1 MTTRRLSDIAFRQ
14 AVLGDRPP
22 PNAWRAY
29 ELGFDDGSKDI
40 EALRQEIRLLIEQK
54 NRLEEMLQVGFPA
67 TIEFE
72 GLPSDLGGWLK
83 TDRITL
89 AAVHD
94 ILANGERPHAR
105 LGDHQVISRHRIA
118 YINIRPC
125 QSEKDRKA
133 T

>member
-1 MTTRRLSDIAFRQ
+1 MTTRRLSDTDFRQ
-14 AVLGDRPP
+14 AVLSDRPP

-29 ELGFDDGSKDI
+29 QMGFDDGTKDM
-40 EALRQEIRLLIEQK
+40 EQLRQEIKPLTEEK
-54 NRLEEMLQVGFPA
+54 NRLEEMVQGGFPA

-72 GLPSDLGGWLK
+72 GMPNDLGGWLK

-94 ILANGERPHAR
+94 ILTNGERPHAR
-105 LGDHQVISRHRIA
+105 LGNHQVISRHRVA

-125 QSEKDRKA
+125 RSEKDRKA